1 MRKLKS
7 FNQLLISVPI
17 RKKIMDL
24 KGINYF
30 LNWISALVKEMG
42 GKTFPYCDMTLP
54 AYFGLDQVKNIKNMY
69 DFRTK

>member
-1 MRKLKS
+1 
-7 FNQLLISVPI
+7 
-17 RKKIMDL
+17 MDL